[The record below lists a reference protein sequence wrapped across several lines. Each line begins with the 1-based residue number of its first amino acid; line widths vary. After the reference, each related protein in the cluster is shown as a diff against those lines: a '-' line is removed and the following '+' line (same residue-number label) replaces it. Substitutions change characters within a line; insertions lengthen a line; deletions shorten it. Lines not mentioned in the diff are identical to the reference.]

1 MWTKSSF
8 ILQVISIDIL
18 FFRWYGT
25 SRGVKEVKCFMTHFF
40 CSFFLFLVR
49 IRHTFCRVVSLISS
63 PSEEEEEGKTGA
75 PLKSVS
81 HEKAASK
88 SARHRCGRGLLVVL
102 RRRKEWSSSSSK
114 RERERQN
121 HRFSFGRL
129 FERELDSNGRRRAD
143 ADPTKADP
151 NGWW

>member
-8 ILQVISIDIL
+8 ILQVIIIDIL
-18 FFRWYGT
+18 FFWWYGT
-25 SRGVKEVKCFMTHFF
+25 NSRGVKEVKCFMTHFF

-81 HEKAASK
+81 REKAASK

-114 RERERQN
+114 REREAKSSIFIR
-121 HRFSFGRL
+121 
-129 FERELDSNGRRRAD
+129 
-143 ADPTKADP
+143 PTL
-151 NGWW
+151 